1 MAYKPVLFKAKF
13 EGGPLDGMEFSVEVG
28 QLVLIS
34 VEAAEVPIRHIY
46 EVDNSTKN
54 FRYKGQQ
61 PIIELY
67 Q

>member
-1 MAYKPVLFKAKF
+1 MYPKPVLYKAKF
-13 EGGPLDGMEFSVEVG
+13 EGGPLDGMEFSVEVD

-46 EVDNSTKN
+46 EVNHSTNN
-54 FRYKGQQ
+54 FKYKGQE
-61 PIIELY
+61 PGLELY